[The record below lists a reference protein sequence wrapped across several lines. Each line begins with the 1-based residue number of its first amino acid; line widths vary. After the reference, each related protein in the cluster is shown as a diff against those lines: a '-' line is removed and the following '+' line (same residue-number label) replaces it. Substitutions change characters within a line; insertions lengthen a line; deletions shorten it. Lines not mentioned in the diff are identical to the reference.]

1 MSQVTAAYTPAPEP
15 PKPEGTVTLT
25 MPLATACAL
34 VSLFGRCAYSA
45 PTNALYD
52 ALLLL
57 PQVDNRGDWAGI
69 TRPLMYRA

>member
-1 MSQVTAAYTPAPEP
+1 MSQVTATYTPAPEP

-34 VSLFGRCAYSA
+34 VGLFGRCSYTA

-52 ALLLL
+52 ALHQL
-57 PQVDNRGDWAGI
+57 PQVRGRGFWGNI
-69 TRPLMYRA
+69 TGTLTYNA